1 VGGLRGGGDPRAP
14 RRAGVHRP
22 PGRGGGA
29 VRIVLLVRALTLGG
43 AERQLVNL
51 ATGLHRRGHAVSVAV
66 FYRAG
71 SVLEDELAAA
81 GVELADLGK
90 HTRWDLVRPVWRL
103 LRHVAARRAEVV
115 YSFLPTA
122 NVMAGLLWGW
132 RRSPAVVA
140 GFRGT
145 ETVRASHD
153 WLGELLVKLEDL
165 VTRRCAGAIANSQA
179 GADARVARGWPRERL
194 HVVRNGLDLA
204 RHAFDPAARTALR
217 AAWAAMPGEPVIGF
231 AGRLDPVKGVDV
243 LLDAVAKL
251 RGEGVAARL
260 VVAGDGNA
268 RYAASLHAR
277 AGALGIGDAVTW
289 LGQFRDMRSF
299 YSAIDVLCL
308 PSHSEG
314 CSNVLGEALA
324 AGTPA
329 VATDVGDARWLLGD
343 DAPLVAPGDAAG
355 LANGLAAGLAAG
367 DAGRAARA
375 ERARSLLAPD
385 AMLAGTEA
393 ALAAALGRP
402 AGGAPDVML
411 VTMVFPWPSEAFA
424 GVEVRALRDC
434 GARVRVRAL
443 RGRHPRADELLRDWR
458 VADAD
463 VTSASAAGVAR
474 GLAFALRHPFVTAE
488 AVGWLLARSWRR
500 PLLAARCL
508 LLAPRM
514 LEVFAE
520 CRRRPPDALYLFWG
534 HYPALLGHLVL
545 RGLPGVHV
553 AQAMGAYDLLYHF
566 PPAADLGRRAHS
578 LWTNARCNL
587 PILAGQGLDAG
598 RVRVAERALDL
609 GQVPP
614 GAGVKDPRRI
624 VAVARLEENKGV
636 DDVLRMTATLSCAGH
651 AVRLV
656 VIGEGPD
663 RRRLEALAGSL
674 GITGAVTF
682 TGGVPHSAVY
692 RHLQDAGIFVL
703 LSRSPAERLPN
714 AVKEALA
721 SGCLCVVTRTP
732 GIEDLLV
739 GLDHPMVVEQGD
751 WRAAADHVLAVLAD
765 PARFEADRAR
775 GREHML
781 RNFDARAVALER
793 LRVWA
798 GTPEGRAA

>member
-1 VGGLRGGGDPRAP
+1 
-14 RRAGVHRP
+14 
-22 PGRGGGA
+22 

-51 ATGLHRRGHAVSVAV
+51 ATGLHRRAHAVSVAV
-66 FYRAG
+66 FYRSG

-81 GVELADLGK
+81 GVELIDLGK
-90 HTRWDLVRPVWRL
+90 HSRWDLMRPVWRL

-122 NVMAGLLWGW
+122 NVLAGLLWGW
-132 RRSPAVVA
+132 RRAPAVVA

-145 ETVRASHD
+145 DTVRASHD
-153 WLGELLVKLEDL
+153 WLGELLVTVEDR

-179 GADARVARGWPRERL
+179 GADARADRGWSRERL
-194 HVVRNGLDLA
+194 NVVRNGLDLA
-204 RHAFDPAARTALR
+204 RHAFEPAARTALR
-217 AAWAAMPGEPVIGF
+217 TAWAAAPGEPVIGF
-231 AGRLDPVKGVDV
+231 AGRLDPVKGMEV
-243 LLDAVAKL
+243 LLDAVATL
-251 RGEGVAARL
+251 RAEGIAARL
-260 VVAGDGNA
+260 VVAGDGNP
-268 RYAASLHAR
+268 RYAAGLHAR

-289 LGQFRDMRSF
+289 LGQFRDMRAF
-299 YSAIDVLCL
+299 HSAIDVLCL

-329 VATDVGDARWLLGD
+329 VATAVGDARWLLGD

-355 LANGLAAGLAAG
+355 LAAALSATLAAGH
-367 DAGRAARA
+367 AGRAARA
-375 ERARSLLAPD
+375 DRARRLLALD
-385 AMLAGTEA
+385 AMLAGTEK

-402 AGGAPDVML
+402 AGDGAPDVMV

-443 RGRHPRADELLRDWR
+443 RGRHARAAELLRDWR
-458 VADAD
+458 VADVD
-463 VTSASAAGVAR
+463 VSSATAAGVAR
-474 GLAFALRHPFVTAE
+474 GLAVAVRHPLVTAE
-488 AVGWLLARSWRR
+488 AIGWLLARSWRR

-508 LLAPRM
+508 LLALRM

-520 CRRRPPDALYLFWG
+520 CRRRPPDVLYLFWG
-534 HYPALLGHLVL
+534 HYPSLLGHLVL
-545 RGLPGVHV
+545 RRLPGVHV
-553 AQAMGAYDLLYHF
+553 AQSLGAYDLVYHF

-578 LWTNARCNL
+578 LWTIARCNL
-587 PILAGQGLDAG
+587 PAFAAQGLDPA
-598 RVRVAERALDL
+598 RVRVAPHALDFS
-609 GQVPP
+609 QVPP
-614 GAGVKDPRRI
+614 PTAGREPLALVT
-624 VAVARLEENKGV
+624 VARLEENKGL
-636 DDVLRMTATLSCAGH
+636 DDVLRMAAAVRAAGH
-651 AVRLV
+651 DLRVT

-663 RRRLEALAGSL
+663 RRRLQVLAASL
-674 GITGAVTF
+674 GIGAAVVF
-682 TGGVPHSAVY
+682 TGSIPHSDVY
-692 RHLQDAGIFVL
+692 GHLRGAALFAL

-714 AVKEALA
+714 AVKEALV

-739 GLDHPMVVEQGD
+739 GIQHPMVVEQGD
-751 WRAAADHVLAVLAD
+751 WRAAVDHVLAVLAD
-765 PARFEADRAR
+765 PGRFEPDRAR

-781 RNFDARAVALER
+781 QHFDARAVARER

-798 GTPEGRAA
+798 GAGTGGSAA